1 MELKTTKIIKWMHL
15 IHKCTINKMNS
26 WASNPL
32 KIEITLLKQ
41 I

>member
-26 WASNPL
+26 WVSNPL